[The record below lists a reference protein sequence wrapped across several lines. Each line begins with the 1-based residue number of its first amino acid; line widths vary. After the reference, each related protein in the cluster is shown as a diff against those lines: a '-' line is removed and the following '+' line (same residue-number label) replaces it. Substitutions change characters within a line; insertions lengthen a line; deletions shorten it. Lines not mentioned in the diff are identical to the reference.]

1 MTLKNKILLK
11 LKVKEERFG
20 HLVMDTLKSKT
31 ERKLKLNYVNQFQLE
46 IVCLKNVYKTIP
58 FDIVKTI
65 TYRLITIKSPYI
77 LNTFVCLSSLRA

>member
-1 MTLKNKILLK
+1 MSLKNNECLLK
-11 LKVKEERFG
+11 LKAKEERFG

-46 IVCLKNVYKTIP
+46 IVCLKNVYKTME

-65 TYRLITIKSPYI
+65 TYRLITIYI
-77 LNTFVCLSSLRA
+77 